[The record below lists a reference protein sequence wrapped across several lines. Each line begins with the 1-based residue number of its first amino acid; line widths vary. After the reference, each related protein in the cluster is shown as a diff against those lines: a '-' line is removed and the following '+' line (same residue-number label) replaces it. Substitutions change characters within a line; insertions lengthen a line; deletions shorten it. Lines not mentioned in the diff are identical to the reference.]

1 MLKSFLFPRSVPCF
15 FLIFLFF
22 MQNGIMKELGKMF
35 NRNFVDG
42 WYSSSSSGEP
52 ASVGYNPTRTLV
64 MYLSLF
70 LFYSILDICFSKY
83 NSRMDTFQFR
93 TCCKWCRHQMVFW
106 IGHRLIGRAIQVGN
120 DAIIRSCMS
129 FNYHAPI
136 ASWSGSWWT
145 CFKRDGMTVWTE
157 SQILSLWTMERDESY
172 LNTSAAVHF
181 CNLKNKWSGTVKAD
195 WATVALAVVE
205 DNSMALDG

>member
-129 FNYHAPI
+129 FNYHAPVT
-136 ASWSGSWWT
+136 SWIMMDLSQTWWNDCVDRIPNLIIMHNGT
-145 CFKRDGMTVWTE
+145 WRELLKYFCCCSIFAIWRINEAAQSKLTE
-157 SQILSLWTMERDESY
+157 LL
-172 LNTSAAVHF
+172 
-181 CNLKNKWSGTVKAD
+181 
-195 WATVALAVVE
+195 
-205 DNSMALDG
+205 